1 MLDLKVNSRILQ
13 KEIINHCRLKNS
25 CSCEFCNHKNS
36 KINAIKI
43 DTEGEDLNVLK
54 GGINLIK
61 YNMPKIIIETRR
73 DNAEQ
78 IFKLLN
84 EIGYDQI
91 YDKNKMQITSNNPLN
106 FGETEISQ
114 DIFCE

>member
-1 MLDLKVNSRILQ
+1 
-13 KEIINHCRLKNS
+13 
-25 CSCEFCNHKNS
+25 
-36 KINAIKI
+36 
-43 DTEGEDLNVLK
+43 
-54 GGINLIK
+54 
-61 YNMPKIIIETRR
+61 MPKIIIETRR